1 MRGVYK
7 MNNICKQ
14 IEIEYENPT
23 IMDMMSEINRLTQ
36 ELSEV
41 KAENY
46 ILRNDNEVLH
56 KIAQNQIELELLKN
70 DKNNE
75 GGWTEEET
83 LLLSNI
89 YAEAEKDYKFD

>member
-1 MRGVYK
+1 MS
-7 MNNICKQ
+7 NICKQ

-56 KIAQNQIELELLKN
+56 KIAQNQIELEILKN

-75 GGWTEEET
+75 GGWSEEDT